1 MEEPPN
7 PRLSPDG
14 LAPSRD
20 LLPRALV
27 VLLGA
32 AAVVVVVAGVR
43 AAGWLV
49 GPVFTALVI
58 VIAVSPVQDRL
69 RRRGWPAWLTTTV
82 LVILV
87 YGVLALL
94 TLGIVVSLARLAGL
108 VPQYTGQAAEVV
120 RDASV
125 GLSRLG
131 IGPDQ
136 LRAAAES
143 LDLGR
148 LTGLLTALLADIAGL
163 VSNLVFLLALLLF
176 LSVEAGGAGQRI
188 AAIATDRPSVSA
200 ALRGFTRG
208 TRRYLVVTTVFGLV
222 VAALDALVLAVIGI
236 PLALTWGLLSFVTN
250 YIPNV
255 GFLIG
260 LAPPAIL
267 GLLTGGVGR
276 MVLVIVCYGVI
287 NFVLQSLIQPR
298 FVGDAVG
305 LSVTV
310 TFVALVFWAWLLGP
324 LGAILAIPM
333 TLLAKALLV
342 DLDPRAR
349 WADVL
354 LRSGQRGPPE
364 SRRREALFARWPHRA
379 AAGRK
384 E

>member
-1 MEEPPN
+1 MDEPSPN
-7 PRLSPDG
+7 GR
-14 LAPSRD
+14 APSREP
-20 LLPRALV
+20 LPRALV
-27 VLLGA
+27 VLLGV
-32 AAVVVVVAGVR
+32 AAVVVAVAGIR
-43 AAGWLV
+43 AAGWLI

-58 VIAVSPVQDRL
+58 VIALSPVQDRL

-82 LVILV
+82 LVVLV
-87 YGVLALL
+87 YGVLLVL
-94 TLGIVVSLARLAGL
+94 TLGIVVSLARLVGL
-108 VPQYTGQAAEVV
+108 VPQYTGQASDVV
-120 RDASV
+120 HDVSDFLA
-125 GLSRLG
+125 RLG
-131 IGPDQ
+131 VGPDQ
-136 LRAAAES
+136 LHAAAAS
-143 LDLGR
+143 LDLGK
-148 LTGLLTALLADIAGL
+148 LTGLLIALLSDVAGL

-176 LSVEAGGAGQRI
+176 LSVEAGGAGRRFTAI
-188 AAIATDRPSVSA
+188 AADRPTVSA
-200 ALRGFTRG
+200 ALAGFTRG

-222 VAALDALVLAVIGI
+222 VAALDALVLAIIGI

-267 GLLTGGVGR
+267 GLLTGGVPR
-276 MVLVIVCYGVI
+276 MVVVIACYGVI

-349 WADVL
+349 WADLL
-354 LRSGQRGPPE
+354 LRGDERRRPG
-364 SRRREALFARWPHRA
+364 SRRRDVLFSRWPHRA

-384 E
+384 R